1 MSLEIHRGGQ
11 PYITSTLT
19 LLSHLASP
27 LSLLNV
33 CYMCMCVHLCAYES
47 WYLLEEA
54 RRMSPIPC
62 SWTNCCELLDMNAEN
77 LNWMFCKNSTC
88 F

>member
-27 LSLLNV
+27 LSLLNKKISSAFS
-33 CYMCMCVHLCAYES
+33 YMCMCVICVCVYICVHMNLGIC
-47 WYLLEEA
+47 LKRPEE
-54 RRMSPIPC
+54 
-62 SWTNCCELLDMNAEN
+62 
-77 LNWMFCKNSTC
+77 
-88 F
+88 